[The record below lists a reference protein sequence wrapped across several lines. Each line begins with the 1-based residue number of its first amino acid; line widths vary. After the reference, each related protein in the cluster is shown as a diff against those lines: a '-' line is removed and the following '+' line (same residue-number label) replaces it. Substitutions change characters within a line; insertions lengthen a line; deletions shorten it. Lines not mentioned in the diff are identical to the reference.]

1 MLMNVLIKVFLTQF
15 LLYPG
20 AEFQL
25 KKGLIWSANVQGELK
40 VNRNDQLIRGDLV
53 SSGIS
58 SVLMMQKSLANYLR
72 KLTLT
77 LPEISKII
85 Q

>member
-1 MLMNVLIKVFLTQF
+1 M
-15 LLYPG
+15 
-20 AEFQL
+20 
-25 KKGLIWSANVQGELK
+25 KGLIWSANVQGELK

-58 SVLMMQKSLANYLR
+58 SGSNDAKILANYLR

-77 LPEISKII
+77 CQRFQRSFSRRYVRYQCRGLA
-85 Q
+85 

>member
-1 MLMNVLIKVFLTQF
+1 M
-15 LLYPG
+15 
-20 AEFQL
+20 
-25 KKGLIWSANVQGELK
+25 KGLIWSANVQGELK

-53 SSGIS
+53 SQASVP
-58 SVLMMQKSLANYLR
+58 VLMMQKSLANYLR